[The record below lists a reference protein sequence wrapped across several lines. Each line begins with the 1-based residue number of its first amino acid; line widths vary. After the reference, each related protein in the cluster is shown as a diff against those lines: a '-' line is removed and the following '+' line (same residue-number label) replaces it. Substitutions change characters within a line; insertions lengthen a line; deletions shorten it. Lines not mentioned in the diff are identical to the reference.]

1 MQSFTESYTEGV
13 ISFTELYSPFSQGI
27 RFLIEKGLVNSTA
40 EDLGLFLFVSQ
51 LDKKAIGDYLGE
63 G

>member
-1 MQSFTESYTEGV
+1 MCRIWYTE
-13 ISFTELYSPFSQGI
+13 LHLPFSQGI
-27 RFLIEKGLVNSTA
+27 KFLIEKGLVNSTT
-40 EDLGLFLFVSQ
+40 EDLALFLFVSQ

>member
-1 MQSFTESYTEGV
+1 MTKKKPGSSYT
-13 ISFTELYSPFSQGI
+13 QGI
-27 RFLIEKGLVNSTA
+27 KFLLEKRLLNKTP
-40 EDLGLFLFVSQ
+40 EDIALFLFSNQ